1 MEMEY
6 IDDRCP
12 GRWVT
17 SCQKCLNYLYLDEKE
32 YEKFFKMYKK
42 SLIALFVS
50 LGYQMKD
57 GDFRLSMVEFFEEL
71 SHLNGIDFPLCSAC
85 LEQTKKEKL
94 KVCTKDKNVGYVLE
108 RLIGAMTV
116 QQKMD
121 EIKEAISPMKE
132 EEEEVAEPEF
142 ASTAVAD
149 LEKEKSAL
157 QERIHSLRT
166 TLAGIE
172 RQKLEMEEIKAEML
186 NLQDSM
192 NCVSAEISL
201 QLGEHEE
208 QRNVVNET
216 VADHSRQLDLLMHCN
231 ALNDTVNVWFDHNC
245 ITINGVRV
253 GRIGNQIDWNSV
265 NAALGD
271 LIQAVDTMY
280 RLYGLPYQR
289 IYLKTRGSFSEVIDM
304 TEKASYKLY
313 FLPKTENKKIFT
325 QALHLFLEAVNL
337 LAKHCEEKFGL
348 VLQFRITTDTVGGY
362 DFLCNDFDVWMRA
375 IRCLSIDIK
384 QMVVYACS
392 ASVMVEK
399 REN

>member
-1 MEMEY
+1 M
-6 IDDRCP
+6 
-12 GRWVT
+12 
-17 SCQKCLNYLYLDEKE
+17 
-32 YEKFFKMYKK
+32 
-42 SLIALFVS
+42 
-50 LGYQMKD
+50 
-57 GDFRLSMVEFFEEL
+57 
-71 SHLNGIDFPLCSAC
+71 
-85 LEQTKKEKL
+85 
-94 KVCTKDKNVGYVLE
+94 
-108 RLIGAMTV
+108 
-116 QQKMD
+116 
-121 EIKEAISPMKE
+121 
-132 EEEEVAEPEF
+132 
-142 ASTAVAD
+142 
-149 LEKEKSAL
+149 
-157 QERIHSLRT
+157 
-166 TLAGIE
+166 AGIE

-304 TEKASYKLY
+304 TEKASYKL
-313 FLPKTENKKIFT
+313 
-325 QALHLFLEAVNL
+325 
-337 LAKHCEEKFGL
+337 
-348 VLQFRITTDTVGGY
+348 
-362 DFLCNDFDVWMRA
+362 
-375 IRCLSIDIK
+375 
-384 QMVVYACS
+384 
-392 ASVMVEK
+392 
-399 REN
+399 